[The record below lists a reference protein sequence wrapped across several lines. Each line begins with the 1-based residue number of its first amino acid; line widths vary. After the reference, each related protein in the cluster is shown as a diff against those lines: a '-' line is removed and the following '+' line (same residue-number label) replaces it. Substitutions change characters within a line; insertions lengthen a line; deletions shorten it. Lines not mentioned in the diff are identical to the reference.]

1 MYLYSYIFLLYCV
14 SEGCAEMMRR
24 MNDNDRPLVCS
35 DGRCRIS
42 VYGVVA
48 CVDGGAENQRPAA
61 LRNSSS
67 EAYLAL

>member
-1 MYLYSYIFLLYCV
+1 MYLYNYILLSYCV

-35 DGRCRIS
+35 DGRCRIL
-42 VYGVVA
+42 VCRAVVCADVGVK
-48 CVDGGAENQRPAA
+48 NQRPAA